1 MFAAPI
7 VARPAPAS
15 SLRPGRAAM
24 RRLLRLPLVLSALAL
39 GGCGYGTRSQPQ
51 FVPEDVPVRG
61 AVNGRPTLGM
71 PIDVPGTDVDL
82 NLVPYA
88 IERERRWLETS
99 DAPGASAGWASASL
113 RLSVERSFDGRSSPF
128 AIVQPVEWHNVLL
141 QRIGAGSGG
150 PLLNRR
156 GLIVKW
162 GVAGPRDDAGS
173 RRTSHLVFHV
183 VETDANGDGRLGRGD
198 PAGVLLVDVATAR
211 AHRLTPSNGWVDA
224 MRWDDASGRLILML
238 AVDSDGNGQ
247 LTGADDRRPY
257 VATPGSGQ
265 LAVPLVD
272 DAMLH
277 RLGRGLGGGPI
288 VP

>member
-1 MFAAPI
+1 MSAAPLVARIIAAIPFGSGPQAGAAIALLI
-7 VARPAPAS
+7 VAAI
-15 SLRPGRAAM
+15 G
-24 RRLLRLPLVLSALAL
+24 L
-39 GGCGYGTRSQPQ
+39 GGCGVNARPQPQ

-61 AVNGRPTLGM
+61 AVRGRPTLGM

-82 NLVPYA
+82 DLVPYA
-88 IERERRWLETS
+88 IERERRWLESS
-99 DAPGASAGWASASL
+99 DAPGASADHVSASWS
-113 RLSVERSFDGRSSPF
+113 RSVSGLAGSSPF
-128 AIVQPVEWHNVLL
+128 AALRPVEWHNVLL
-141 QRIGAGSGG
+141 QRIGAARGG
-150 PLLNRR
+150 PLLDRR
-156 GLIVKW
+156 GLIVTW
-162 GVAGPRDDAGS
+162 GVIGPRSADGT

-198 PAGVLLVDVATAR
+198 PAGVLLVDVVTAQ
-211 AHRLTPSNGWVDA
+211 AHRLTPPNGWVDA

-238 AVDSDGNGQ
+238 AVDSDGNGR

-257 VATPGSGQ
+257 VATPSSGQ

-272 DAMLH
+272 DAMLQ